1 VAQSGNNLNS
11 RIAATAG
18 LDSAAMKAL
27 ALVTAIFLP
36 PAYVASLF
44 SMSMF
49 DWQASD
55 DGSSGHGVISNRFWI
70 YLVVSVPL
78 TAAIL
83 AGWRFWWKSQKVH
96 YAKEYPRVLSSAVKE

>member
-1 VAQSGNNLNS
+1 
-11 RIAATAG
+11 
-18 LDSAAMKAL
+18 MKTL
-27 ALVTAIFLP
+27 ALVTAVFLP

-55 DGSSGHGVISNRFWI
+55 DGSSGHGVVSNRFWI
-70 YLVVSVPL
+70 YWVVSTPL

-96 YAKEYPRVLSSAVKE
+96 YAKEYPKVLSVGVKEEGGEAKGV